1 MSQFIHSVNLLR
13 DKCTGCTNCIKRCPT
28 EAIRVRDGKAVITND
43 RCIDCGECIRICPQK
58 AKQAQFDS
66 FSSIENYKYK
76 IALPAPALY
85 GQFNNL
91 DDVDLILTGLL
102 EIGFDDVY
110 EVSRAA
116 EIISESTRR
125 YIAAKKPDHPI
136 ISTACPAVVRLIAVR
151 FPYLK
156 EYLLPMIPPV
166 ELAARMARKAAKKKH
181 PELSDEDIGVFFI
194 SPCPAKVSYIQNPI
208 GIEKSAINGALS
220 MSDVYFRLSSVMKN
234 VKYSKPLSRSGVIGI
249 SWASSG
255 GEAAALLNEKYL
267 AADGIENVIKV
278 LDEIENENFAGL
290 DFIELNACS
299 GGCIGGALTV
309 ENPYIAKARL
319 QKLRKFLPL
328 TQNRIEPGDPI
339 SEAISWEAELE
350 ENTAM
355 MLSSDRGEALSM
367 KAEMARMRKTLPGLD
382 CGACGSPSC
391 EAFAEDVVRGLANE
405 NDCIFKMREKM
416 QEIFKNISAIESGGS
431 VLKHNDD

>member
-1 MSQFIHSVNLLR
+1 LLI

-28 EAIRVRDGKAVITND
+28 EAIRVRDGKAVITTD
-43 RCIDCGECIRICPQK
+43 RCIDCGECIKICPHK
-58 AKQAQFDS
+58 AKQASYDS
-66 FSSIENYKYK
+66 FASIEKYKYK

-102 EIGFDDVY
+102 DIGFDDVY

-116 EIISESTRR
+116 EIISEHTRR

-136 ISTACPAVVRLIAVR
+136 ISTACPAIVRLIAVR

-156 EYLLPMIPPV
+156 EYLLPIVPPV
-166 ELAARMARKAAKKKH
+166 ELAARMARRAAKKKH
-181 PELSDEDIGVFFI
+181 PELADSDIGVFFI
-194 SPCPAKVSYIQNPI
+194 SPCPAKVSYVQNPI
-208 GIEKSAINGALS
+208 GIGQTAISGALS
-220 MSDVYFRLSSVMKN
+220 MSDVYFRLSSAMKKI
-234 VKYSKPLSRSGVIGI
+234 KYSKPLSRSGVIGI

-299 GGCIGGALTV
+299 GGCIGGALTL

-328 TQNRIEPGDPI
+328 TQNRLEPGSEIDPEVLWQT
-339 SEAISWEAELE
+339 SPE
-350 ENTAM
+350 ENSAM
-355 MLSSDRGEALSM
+355 TLSFDRTQALAM
-367 KAEMARMRKTLPGLD
+367 KAQMTEIKKTLPGLD

-391 EAFAEDVVRGLANE
+391 EAFAEDIVKGVAKPT
-405 NDCIFKMREKM
+405 DCIFKMREQFLAKGLINLETAAEE
-416 QEIFKNISAIESGGS
+416 QKE
-431 VLKHNDD
+431 D